1 MDDVLSE
8 QVDPT
13 GAAPEASPAGAPSEA
28 TTEPTPAPE
37 ISEEIQTL
45 IEQRATEAAEKVKA
59 EYEGKGGHL
68 ARLKAAKDKELA
80 RLKKQLR
87 DQQKGKVEEAKALI
101 ESNPDQAAQILLSL
115 AEEQDQ
121 QIAQDSAQSELI
133 DWQQKILADLGA
145 DPAEDEEAAALV
157 AEWGPRL
164 IEDPNLT
171 WDYQQAAAQL
181 QLERERA
188 ANKEVTKELKDLK
201 DGLGGMV
208 NAAVTRAL
216 VEAGVVPEPTP
227 DGGAP
232 PKEEDWR
239 DLSPAQLRKKGLEE
253 RRKAPMQRT

>member
-1 MDDVLSE
+1 MADVLNPE
-8 QVDPT
+8 EGAVIPGTGPT
-13 GAAPEASPAGAPSEA
+13 GPDEGA
-28 TTEPTPAPE
+28 TTEAGGAVQLTPE
-37 ISEEIQTL
+37 IEALITARSEEAAAAV
-45 IEQRATEAAEKVKA
+45 RAQ
-59 EYEGKGGHL
+59 YEGEDGHL
-68 ARLKAAKDKELA
+68 AKLKSAKDKEVA
-80 RLKKQLR
+80 RLRKQLR
-87 DQQKGKVEEAKALI
+87 EQQKGKVEEAKALI

-133 DWQQKILADLGA
+133 DWQHKILADLGA

-201 DGLGGMV
+201 DGLDGMV

-239 DLSPAQLRKKGLEE
+239 TLSPTQLRKKGLEE